1 MKSFKKFYFWGLFL
15 LVLLS
20 FQSSYGL
27 TNYVF
32 FTVNGDTTLKTTA
45 VQGDNFSWGSNCAVG
60 AQLYWQIWIDTDS
73 NGVPNAGD
81 KLLFDFVIADGDT
94 SSQGPP
100 PDVSPTPDG
109 WYISQPFPFG
119 IAPTHYVFKVMDLSD
134 STTAQRRI
142 IVTPLPSPPNKFTG
156 WVTIPGHSAP
166 DALLENIWIEADD
179 SVFENAF
186 WAGLTNDSGY
196 YEINVGSSGTGRTFI
211 IKPSDVQGFITPAR
225 KNKVASGVVD
235 SVYFAYQ
242 VPVDSIY
249 GQIKDDRDS
258 LIRQSLRI
266 WCSPYFSGP
275 QEKESQTS
283 DGNYKVYF
291 GSSELGDWDIG
302 LSSEYLAPN
311 YLTPNS
317 FQFNNQTLH
326 GIQHNFT
333 CLRTDTVIYGRVTE
347 MGVLPTHP
355 YKIQAYSTLLSSS
368 TEGVSGTGSNNSFLL
383 HVSSKD
389 SSGWTVQLATEDTRY
404 PIPAGYILEGG
415 SKSNISPGDTVLLN
429 LISGKMVRDTVK
441 LYPGDPDRRVMWN
454 SVWLNFWS
462 AGKSYGGNPD
472 NNGIYTIYVDTGTY
486 DVNVNYAGYLSTP
499 RSRNVHV
506 SKDTTGGLGF
516 TLNKAHAHIS
526 GSLSNVTL
534 PLSPGNRVSGETDSW
549 PNGYSTSSEVD
560 RITGH
565 FDLYLCDGSWTIS
578 PPYISGYNTPPSQN
592 LVISEVPDTF
602 RTLNFSYV
610 PSSVKGDENS
620 GGLPKVFT
628 LEQNYPNPFNLTTE
642 LRYYVPE
649 KYQTVF
655 VSLRIY
661 NLLGQGI
668 RTLISETQNSGRHSV
683 TWDGKDDKGRE
694 VSSGIYFYRLEAG
707 DSKLTKRMVL
717 IK

>member
-1 MKSFKKFYFWGLFL
+1 MRAFKKFYFWGLFL

-45 VQGDNFSWGSNCAVG
+45 VQGDTFSWGSNCAVG
-60 AQLYWQIWIDTDS
+60 ASLYWQIWIDTNNDS
-73 NGVPNAGD
+73 LLNDPGD
-81 KLLFDFVIADGDT
+81 KLLFEFVISDGDT

-100 PDVSPTPDG
+100 PDISPTPDG
-109 WYISQPFPFG
+109 WFICQPFPAG
-119 IAPTHYVFKVMDLSD
+119 IAPAYYIFKVMDLTD
-134 STTAQRRI
+134 SSTAQRGI
-142 IVTPLPSPPNKFTG
+142 GVTPLPSPPNNFKG

-166 DALLENIWIEADD
+166 DALLKNIWIEADD

-196 YEINVGSSGTGRTFI
+196 YEINVGSSGTGRTFV

-235 SVYFAYQ
+235 SVNFAYQ

-258 LIRQSLRI
+258 LIRQLLWI
-266 WCSPYFSGP
+266 WCSPQFGGP

-283 DGNYKVYF
+283 DGNYKIYF

-302 LSSEYLAPN
+302 LSSEYLVPN
-311 YLTPNS
+311 YLVPNS
-317 FQFNNQTLH
+317 FQFNNQIQH

-333 CLRTDTVIYGRVTE
+333 CLRTDTVIYGRITE
-347 MGVLPTHP
+347 MGGLPAHS
-355 YKIQAYSTLLSSS
+355 YKIQAYSSLLSGT
-368 TEGVSGTGSNNSFLL
+368 TEGVSGTGSNNHFTL

-389 SSGWTVQLATEDTRY
+389 SSGWTVQLATWDNQY

-441 LYPGDPDRRVMWN
+441 VDPGDPGVNW
-454 SVWLNFWS
+454 SGVWMNFWS

-472 NNGIYTIYVDTGTY
+472 NNGIYTIYVDSGTY
-486 DVNVNYAGYLSTP
+486 DVNVNYTGYLSTP
-499 RSRNVHV
+499 RSRNVYV

-516 TLNKAHAHIS
+516 ILNKAHAHIS
-526 GSLSNVTL
+526 GSLTNVTL
-534 PLSPGNRVSGETDSW
+534 PLSPGNWVNGETDSW
-549 PNGYSTSSEVD
+549 PNGYGASSEVD

-565 FDLYLCDGSWTIS
+565 FDLYLCDGNWTIS
-578 PPYISGYNTPPSQN
+578 PPYISGYNTPPSQD
-592 LVISEVPDTF
+592 LVISEVPDTL
-602 RTLNFSYV
+602 RTINFSYV
-610 PSSVKGDENS
+610 PSGVKGDENS
-620 GGLPKVFT
+620 EGLPKVFT
-628 LEQNYPNPFNLTTE
+628 LDQNYPNPFNLTTE
-642 LRYYVPE
+642 LRYFVPE
-649 KYQTVF
+649 KYQSVF

-668 RTLISETQNSGRHSV
+668 RTLVNENQTSGRHSV

-707 DSKLTKRMVL
+707 DSKLTRRMVL